1 MTEEELIGKMTSI
14 EGVRVMFKRTEEG
27 EVRIF
32 WKGKNPIAS
41 VYVHGQTYD
50 IEYPKLY
57 EMDLNH
63 ILQIDAWL
71 HEYVHTPLQDRFD
84 KHPDSLDCF

>member
-1 MTEEELIGKMTSI
+1 MTEEELIKKMTSI
-14 EGVRVMFKRTEEG
+14 EGVRVMYKHTEVG

-32 WKGKNPIAS
+32 WKGQNPIAS
-41 VYVHGQTYD
+41 VFVHDKKYD

-71 HEYVHTPLQDRFD
+71 YEYVHTP
-84 KHPDSLDCF
+84 